1 MMETEDRDLTDRL
14 RAGDESALA
23 EVLDRHWH
31 GLLRYAYGLLGD
43 WDRAEDVT
51 QGAYVRL
58 WASRDRWTQG
68 SVIALLHT
76 IVRNAAIDV
85 LKSPRVRSADASLVG
100 LAASGSPESATE
112 LAELESAVEGAVEA
126 LPPRRREVF
135 RLVRES
141 GLSYA
146 EVAEVTKLS
155 RQTVANHM
163 SLALRD
169 LRTMLRDHL
178 PAGRQDDRDQD
189 GRVEDER
196 DRVARGKYDRDG
208 AAPGNSEGQG

>member
-1 MMETEDRDLTDRL
+1 METDDRALTGRL
-14 RAGDESALA
+14 RAGDEGALA
-23 EVLDRHWH
+23 ELLDRHWR

-51 QGAYVRL
+51 QGAYVRM
-58 WASRDRWTQG
+58 WANRDRWGDG
-68 SVIALLHT
+68 SLRALLHT
-76 IVRNAAIDV
+76 IVRNAAFDV
-85 LKSPRVRSADASLVG
+85 LKSPGHRAATRSLDELTT
-100 LAASGSPESATE
+100 SGNPEAATE
-112 LAELESAVEGAVEA
+112 LAELEAAVEGAVEA
-126 LPPRRREVF
+126 LPARRREVF

-146 EVAEVTKLS
+146 EVASVTKLS

-178 PAGRQDDRDQD
+178 PTESSEAPGPAEPGRA
-189 GRVEDER
+189 DE
-196 DRVARGKYDRDG
+196 G
-208 AAPGNSEGQG
+208 GNSEGRG